1 MNKTK
6 LMHAMPTVLFVTGI
20 VGVFVSEALCVTGT
34 LKAEKI
40 LKEEK
45 SVLKPGED
53 PENVTPVYHT
63 NDKGFKESQVIVK
76 CDTMKDYR
84 LEVIKATWKCYIPTA
99 VTTTLTLSAL
109 IASRTLTARQI
120 ALLSSAVASTG
131 SLVTK
136 YRKEIEERFGKDP
149 LTEIDR
155 AVAEATMDEAKPP
168 VIETGHLLSTG
179 VDDLSEDGEY
189 LFFDP
194 FTKMKFRTT
203 RLAVMGAKYYL
214 NRNFSLG
221 SEAPLSMFY
230 GFLGLQLP
238 DEYEYAGWDIEEMDN
253 NGYYWI
259 DIDCVKSD
267 KPDPE
272 TGEYYYIL
280 EYDMLPGDT
289 EDNYYPFGNPL
300 DTEGSY
306 AV

>member
-1 MNKTK
+1 MQNNMMNKQNIVK
-6 LMHAMPTVLFVTGI
+6 VLPTVLFITGI
-20 VGVFVSEALCVTGT
+20 VGIFVSEVMVARDT

-40 LKEEK
+40 LYEK
-45 SVLKPGED
+45 HITRDKLVPI
-53 PENVTPVYHT
+53 ENVTAGEDIVHKFAP
-63 NDKGFKESQVIVK
+63 KPFKE
-76 CDTMKDYR
+76 YAP
-84 LEVIKATWKCYIPTA
+84 EVMKATWKCYIPTA

-109 IASRTLTARQI
+109 IASRTLTVKQM

-136 YRKEIEERFGKDP
+136 YRKAILERTDPEI
-149 LTEIDR
+149 LSEIDR
-155 AVAEATMDEAKPP
+155 EVAEATMNEAHPP
-168 VIETGHLLSTG
+168 VIETSHMLSTG
-179 VDDLSEDGEY
+179 VDDLDSGDELY

-203 RLAVMGAKYYL
+203 KLAVLGAKYYL

-238 DEYEYAGWDIEEMDN
+238 EEYEYAGWDVSQMEES
-253 NGYYWI
+253 GYYWI
-259 DIDCVKSD
+259 DIDLVKSSS
-267 KPDPE
+267 PDPE
-272 TGEYYYIL
+272 TGEFYYII
-280 EYDMLPGDT
+280 EYDFLPGDT

-300 DTEGSY
+300 DAEGSY